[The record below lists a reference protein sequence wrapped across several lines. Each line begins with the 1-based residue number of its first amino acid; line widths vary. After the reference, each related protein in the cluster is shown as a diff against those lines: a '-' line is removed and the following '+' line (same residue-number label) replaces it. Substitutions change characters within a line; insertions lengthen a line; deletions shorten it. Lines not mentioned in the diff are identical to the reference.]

1 MERKTRGFLWISA
14 ICLVLLS
21 TMVFLVLAEVM
32 SEKSEATLN
41 NVSETYMSGINE
53 QLLKKFEALISQQFK
68 QIDGTI
74 KRVEEENINNQE
86 ELWDELALCAKVR
99 DFSYLALY
107 KKDGTGNILYGDN
120 IQAVDQ
126 NEFLSMLKQTDIK
139 VSSGITPN
147 GDKLFLLAVEAK
159 YPMADGTLSDVLVAG
174 ISMDFLGETLKLDEE
189 NATLISH
196 IINNDGDFMVR
207 SGDAYREN
215 YFERIL

>member
-86 ELWDELALCAKVR
+86 ELWDELALCDKVS

-107 KKDGTGNILYGDN
+107 KKDGT
-120 IQAVDQ
+120 
-126 NEFLSMLKQTDIK
+126 
-139 VSSGITPN
+139 
-147 GDKLFLLAVEAK
+147 
-159 YPMADGTLSDVLVAG
+159 
-174 ISMDFLGETLKLDEE
+174 
-189 NATLISH
+189 
-196 IINNDGDFMVR
+196 
-207 SGDAYREN
+207 
-215 YFERIL
+215 